1 MNKILALWSTFRATS
16 TAFECMMR
24 ERGDFVVFHE
34 PFGLSFYNSEERR
47 NTNRYP
53 DAEIKAENNYEATRQ
68 RLLDIAKKQQVFIK
82 DMPCYISHL
91 IQPGFVA
98 EFENTF
104 LVRDP
109 AKMLLSLHYRWPDF
123 TLEETGYEPL
133 YRYFMMAQKISG
145 KTPILIDADDLL
157 NDPDSTVKAYCNAV
171 GIPFIPEALSWEP
184 KSRPE
189 INHWQSGVWH
199 SSLNTSNGLRD
210 RKHKEIN
217 YGTVEDNDRL
227 KQAYEYCLPYYQK
240 LYEHRLRIE

>member
-1 MNKILALWSTFRATS
+1 MSKILALWSTFRATS

-24 ERGDFVVFHE
+24 ERGDLVVFHE

-53 DAEIKAENNYEATRQ
+53 DAEIKAENNYQATRQ
-68 RLLDIAKKQQVFIK
+68 RLLEVAKKHQVFIK
-82 DMPCYISHL
+82 DMPYYISHL
-91 IQPGFVA
+91 IQPELVT

-133 YRYFMMAQKISG
+133 YRYFIIAGEISG

-157 NDPDSTVKAYCNAV
+157 NDPDSIIKAYCDAV

-189 INHWQSGVWH
+189 INHWQSGLWH
-199 SSLNTSNGLRD
+199 SSLNASTGLRD
-210 RKHKEIN
+210 RKQKEIN
-217 YGTVEDNDRL
+217 YGTVEDSDRL

-240 LYEHRLRIE
+240 LYEHRLRIK

>member
-1 MNKILALWSTFRATS
+1 MSKILALWSTFRAVS

-53 DAEIKAENNYEATRQ
+53 DAEIKAENNYQATRQ
-68 RLLDIAKKQQVFIK
+68 KLQEEAKQHQVFIK
-82 DMPCYISHL
+82 DMPYYISHL
-91 IQPGFVA
+91 IKPEFVA

-123 TLEETGYEPL
+123 TLEETGYESL
-133 YRYFMMAQKISG
+133 YRYFMMARDISG
-145 KTPILIDADDLL
+145 KIPVLIDANDLL
-157 NDPDSTVKAYCNAV
+157 NHPDLTIKAYCEAV
-171 GIPFIPEALSWEP
+171 GIPFMPKALTWEQ

-189 INHWQSGVWH
+189 INQWENGLWH
-199 SSLNTSNGLRD
+199 SSLNTSTGLRD
-210 RKHKEIN
+210 RKQKEIN
-217 YGTVEDNDRL
+217 YGTLEDSDHL

>member
-1 MNKILALWSTFRATS
+1 MSKILALWSTFRATS

-24 ERGDFVVFHE
+24 ERGDLVVFHE

-68 RLLDIAKKQQVFIK
+68 RLLDMAKKQQLFIK
-82 DMPCYISHL
+82 DMPYYISHL
-91 IQPGFVA
+91 ITPKFVA

-133 YRYFMMAQKISG
+133 YRYF
-145 KTPILIDADDLL
+145 
-157 NDPDSTVKAYCNAV
+157 
-171 GIPFIPEALSWEP
+171 
-184 KSRPE
+184 
-189 INHWQSGVWH
+189 
-199 SSLNTSNGLRD
+199 
-210 RKHKEIN
+210 
-217 YGTVEDNDRL
+217 
-227 KQAYEYCLPYYQK
+227 
-240 LYEHRLRIE
+240 